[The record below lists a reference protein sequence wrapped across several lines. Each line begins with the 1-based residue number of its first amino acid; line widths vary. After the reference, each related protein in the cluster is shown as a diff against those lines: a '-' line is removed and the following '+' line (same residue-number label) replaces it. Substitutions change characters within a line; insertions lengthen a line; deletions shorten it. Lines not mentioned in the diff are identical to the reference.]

1 MIAYADRFLALTLT
15 CGLGCAA
22 TTVGVPTR
30 NPAEPVII
38 QPEPPVTRVQEE
50 VPVSPPPVDGDVRL
64 AFVGP
69 SGRPEVLTWKH
80 RARSVGSATRG
91 SLRDARCLPES
102 GPGFIAFS
110 PNRCATDET
119 IHLLLYAI
127 REVMRE
133 YPSSPPV
140 VIGALSRP
148 KGGRLKP
155 HKSHRSG
162 RDVDIGY
169 FAVGDRPLRTFANLR
184 PDEIDYDKT
193 FYLMAALIATGRVD
207 FMFVNYA
214 LQPRFVEAA
223 RRLGYDDDQI
233 SYLFQYPRGRGS
245 RVGLI
250 RHARGHTRHFHVRF
264 ACPRGDEE
272 CRPD

>member
-1 MIAYADRFLALTLT
+1 MIA
-15 CGLGCAA
+15 
-22 TTVGVPTR
+22 
-30 NPAEPVII
+30 
-38 QPEPPVTRVQEE
+38 PEAPPVPAGHEE
-50 VPVSPPPVDGDVRL
+50 APVVPPVAEGEVRL
-64 AFVGP
+64 SFLSP
-69 SGRPEVLTWKH
+69 SGRPEVLTY
-80 RARSVGSATRG
+80 RRRSRSVGRPTSG
-91 SLRDARCLPES
+91 YLRDARCLPES

-119 IHLLLYAI
+119 ITILLYAI
-127 REVMRE
+127 RELMRE
-133 YPSSPPV
+133 YPSSVPV

-148 KGGRLKP
+148 QGGRLKP

-169 FAVGDRPLRTFANLR
+169 FAVGNRPLRTFADLR

-193 FYLMAALIATGRVD
+193 FYLMATLIATGRVD
-207 FMFVNYA
+207 FIFVNYA

-223 RRLGYDDDQI
+223 RRLGYDDEQI
-233 SYLFQYPRGRGS
+233 DYLFQYPKGRKS
-245 RVGLI
+245 RTGLI

-272 CRPD
+272 CIPD

>member
-1 MIAYADRFLALTLT
+1 MVF
-15 CGLGCAA
+15 LGCAA
-22 TTVGVPTR
+22 TTSAIVVRGPSEPDVVRPMVP
-30 NPAEPVII
+30 PAED
-38 QPEPPVTRVQEE
+38 EARV
-50 VPVSPPPVDGDVRL
+50 VPSIEAAEGEVRL
-64 AFVGP
+64 SFVAP
-69 SGRPEVLTWKH
+69 SGRPEVLLYRH
-80 RARSVGSATRG
+80 RARSVGSPTRG
-91 SLRDARCLPES
+91 SLRDARCLPSS

-119 IHLLLYAI
+119 IAIVLYAV

-140 VIGALSRP
+140 VMGALSRP
-148 KGGRLKP
+148 TGGRLKP

-169 FAVGDRPLRTFANLR
+169 FAVGDRPLRTFTDLR
-184 PDEIDYDKT
+184 SDEIDYDKT
-193 FYLMAALIATGRVD
+193 FYLMATLIATGRVD
-207 FMFVNYA
+207 FLFVNYA

-223 RRLGYDDDQI
+223 RRLGYDDEQI
-233 SYLFQYPRGRGS
+233 AYLFQYPRGRGA

-264 ACPRGDEE
+264 ACPQGDAE
-272 CRPD
+272 CVPD

>member
-1 MIAYADRFLALTLT
+1 M

-22 TTVGVPTR
+22 TTAGVATR
-30 NPAEPVII
+30 GPAEPV
-38 QPEPPVTRVQEE
+38 VTRPE
-50 VPVSPPPVDGDVRL
+50 VPEVQMREAVPPAPTRADGDVRIT
-64 AFVGP
+64 FVAP
-69 SGRPEVLTWKH
+69 SGRTEVLTWRH
-80 RARSVGSATRG
+80 RARSVGSPTRG
-91 SLRDARCLPES
+91 SLRDAQCLPQA
-102 GPGFIAFS
+102 GPGFVAFS
-110 PNRCATDET
+110 ENRCATDET
-119 IHLLLYAI
+119 IRLLLYAI
-127 REVMRE
+127 GEVMRE

-148 KGGRLKP
+148 TGGRLKP

-169 FAVGDRPLRTFANLR
+169 FAVGDRPLRTFVDLR
-184 PDEIDYDKT
+184 RDEIDYDKT

-207 FMFVNYA
+207 FVFVNYA

-223 RRLGYDDDQI
+223 RRLGYDDEQI

-245 RVGLI
+245 RTGLI
-250 RHARGHTRHFHVRF
+250 RHARGHLRHFHVRF

-272 CRPD
+272 CIPD

>member
-1 MIAYADRFLALTLT
+1 MA
-15 CGLGCAA
+15 
-22 TTVGVPTR
+22 
-30 NPAEPVII
+30 PVV
-38 QPEPPVTRVQEE
+38 EDEASVAPP
-50 VPVSPPPVDGDVRL
+50 SPGEDGEVRL
-64 AFVGP
+64 SFVTP
-69 SGRPEVLTWKH
+69 SGRTEVLFYRH
-80 RARSVGSATRG
+80 RSRSIGSPTRG

-119 IHLLLYAI
+119 IALLTYAV
-127 REVMRE
+127 REVLRE

-140 VIGALSRP
+140 VFGALSRP
-148 KGGRLKP
+148 EGGRLKP

-169 FAVGDRPLRTFANLR
+169 FATGDRPLRTFADLR
-184 PDEIDYDKT
+184 ADEIDYDKT

-223 RRLGYDDDQI
+223 RRLGYDDEQI
-233 SYLFQYPRGRGS
+233 AYLFQYPRGRGS
-245 RVGLI
+245 RTGLI

-264 ACPRGDEE
+264 ACPRGDQE
-272 CRPD
+272 CLPD